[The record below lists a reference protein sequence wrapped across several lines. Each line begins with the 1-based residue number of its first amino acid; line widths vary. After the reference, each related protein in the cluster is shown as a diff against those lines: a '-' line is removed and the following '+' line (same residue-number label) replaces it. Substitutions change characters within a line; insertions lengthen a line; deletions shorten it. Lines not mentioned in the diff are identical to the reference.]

1 MPETIY
7 SQFYTEQAQRFEQLQ
22 HQLRQAFDPFGLGE
36 TTLKAQ
42 KAWLRHPDKLYQA
55 YTSYANDLLRLQ
67 GFTLRRYWGEPDS
80 DVIPPHPDDPR
91 FADPIWCDSP
101 FWDSLKEWYLLNT
114 RWLQNNLYATPG
126 LDEQE
131 RSISAFWL
139 RQMLNAMAPT
149 NFLLTNP
156 TALATALESRGA
168 SLAKGVDNFM
178 HDMANGD
185 IAMTDL
191 DAFTVGENLATTAG
205 SVVYRGK
212 LLEVIHYEANTPT
225 VHKVPLVLVSPW
237 INKYYVLDLNPQK
250 SMIKFLVDQGFSVF
264 VTSWKNP
271 DSSMAEVS
279 LDDYLT
285 DGVAQIID
293 VACEISG
300 SDKVNLLGYCIGGTL
315 VTTYLA
321 WANRAKAAGVLSK
334 VPVETATLLTTL
346 TDFSRPGDIEV
357 FIDEDGLDF
366 IDKIMDRKGYL
377 DGKDMAASF
386 RMLRSNSLIWNY
398 WASNYLLG
406 ETPMAFDVLYWNMD
420 TTRMPKKMH
429 RSYLRELYWSNK
441 LVQADALTL
450 AGQPIDLG
458 KITQPIYM
466 VSAEEDH
473 IAPWKQTFTLVE
485 RVSGP
490 VQFTLSTSGH
500 IIGIINPP
508 GPKCKRS
515 YWQGSPAA
523 AQNADDWL
531 ASQTQV
537 AGSWWTN
544 WVEWLRPV
552 SGSQVKPKLSSRK
565 HAKLC
570 AAPGSYVLE

>member
-1 MPETIY
+1 MSETIF
-7 SQFYTEQAQRFEQLQ
+7 SQFYDEQKQRGAQLQ
-22 HQLRQAFDPFGLGE
+22 HQLRQALDPFGLAE

-42 KAWLRHPDKLYQA
+42 LAWLRRPDKLYQA
-55 YTSYANDLLRLQ
+55 YTSYGNDLLRIQ
-67 GFTLRRYWGEPDS
+67 ASALRRYWGEPDS

-91 FADPIWCDSP
+91 FVDPIWCDSP

-114 RWLQNNLYATPG
+114 RWLQNNLYETPG
-126 LDEQE
+126 LCDQE

-139 RQMLNAMAPT
+139 RQVLNAMAPS

-156 TALATALESRGA
+156 TAITTALESRGQ
-168 SLAKGVDNFM
+168 SLIKGWNNFLRDMAKG
-178 HDMANGD
+178 D
-185 IAMTDL
+185 ISMTDL
-191 DAFTVGENLATTAG
+191 DAFTVGENLATTPGA
-205 SVVYRGK
+205 VVYRGK

-250 SMIKFLVDQGFSVF
+250 SMIQYLVDQGFSVF

-271 DSSMAEVS
+271 DGSMAEVS

-285 DGVAQIID
+285 EGVAQIVD

-315 VTTYLA
+315 VTMYLA
-321 WANRAKAAGVLSK
+321 WANRAIPGK
-334 VPVETATLLTTL
+334 VPVASATLLTTL
-346 TDFSRPGDIEV
+346 TDFERPGDIEV

-366 IDKIMDRKGYL
+366 IDKVMEKKGYL
-377 DGKDMAASF
+377 DGKEMAASF
-386 RMLRSNSLIWNY
+386 RLLRSNGLIWNY

-429 RSYLRELYWSNK
+429 HSYLRELYWSNK
-441 LVQADALTL
+441 LVQPDAMTL
-450 AGQPIDLG
+450 AGQSIDL
-458 KITQPIYM
+458 KQITQPLYM
-466 VSAEEDH
+466 VGAEEDH
-473 IAPWKQTFTLVE
+473 IAPWKQTFTLAD

-515 YWQGSPAA
+515 YWQGVPQAGQS
-523 AQNADDWL
+523 ADEWL
-531 ASQTQV
+531 QGQQQV

-544 WVEWLRPV
+544 WVEWLRPY
-552 SGSQVKPKLSSRK
+552 SGTQVKPKLSSRK

-570 AAPGSYVLE
+570 DAPGSYVLE